1 MRPKDT
7 ATRRKRSSEIQRCT
21 KLDSL
26 QRHPHDEAKVRSKQA
41 ASRSAPENSVSA
53 DSFATS
59 KTVGEVESHH
69 NDFDRYIVDQEN
81 MFHDRDPQF
90 SSSGAICG
98 TPETLSWLD
107 QQFIPGAELCTKQ
120 FDHLLGFISQAAV
133 TSQSS
138 DHQTLPQKS
147 RQITAD
153 PTVPQPLPKSD
164 VNLLVDQLSICS
176 LGEKSFIKHNLEQY
190 SVATTATKTI
200 RSRSEPSI
208 SSGQIGENPE
218 SRTPAV
224 TEGLAQAVEAIGHIP
239 SAAGIINSG
248 AFQAEFGLVEPNLV
262 AAGTFSTEF
271 LAQAIEA
278 TFLGGNF
285 WNHIVSKIVRDPQ
298 QSLFAYCEG
307 LCLCEPP
314 NSSRTGEVGTP
325 LPIALQHARQLILD
339 VWSGVTMSGWVDR
352 FGNTSLHF
360 AAFCGA
366 SLPHL
371 LCLMEHV
378 DAEVNAVNNAG
389 QTFMHVLD
397 PDSLSPEDMIALR
410 DQLILDGFIFHYRDV
425 EGQTFLDTLKYGFM
439 QSGFARCWLRPIIR
453 KDKPFHGFSVE
464 TTSEQLLDGRLV
476 RKIFNEIGGHEEQW
490 KMLGW
495 ESNSYQHLHCSSNI
509 NELLEPSYNPMLLKT
524 KDCWDRLGR
533 GLLHI
538 AADDMAGPA
547 TPTEAQQR
555 RSNAMRLNLVKHLL
569 SIGVDVNH
577 HDHEGVTPLMA
588 HVRCETYQHAIVD
601 ELLQHGAEPN
611 ARDSSGN
618 TALHIA
624 IKLGNM
630 DATKILLGR
639 GANVHARNR
648 KCEGLLT
655 VAKRAQRGAKDDVG
669 LYAKITACM
678 ALIIDAGAIAS
689 PNLIHEWDTAQ
700 MNGSYDTHGSNSSWA
715 RRVFLDPTRWGS
727 DFIGWRSEW

>member
-153 PTVPQPLPKSD
+153 PT
-164 VNLLVDQLSICS
+164 
-176 LGEKSFIKHNLEQY
+176 
-190 SVATTATKTI
+190 
-200 RSRSEPSI
+200 
-208 SSGQIGENPE
+208 
-218 SRTPAV
+218 
-224 TEGLAQAVEAIGHIP
+224 
-239 SAAGIINSG
+239 
-248 AFQAEFGLVEPNLV
+248 
-262 AAGTFSTEF
+262 
-271 LAQAIEA
+271 AIEA

-298 QSLFAYCEG
+298 QSLFAYW
-307 LCLCEPP
+307 
-314 NSSRTGEVGTP
+314 EVGTP